1 MKEETDGLPGALAIC
16 QALLC
21 LGKEVTLIV
30 DSSNATLFNLC
41 ADYMT
46 SIGGL
51 KSKLPVLL
59 LETVREL
66 AKNSSEP
73 LFDCL
78 LAIERAGRNK
88 NGTYLSMKGRDV
100 SDYVDPI
107 DTLFED
113 ALRDPLVTTIGIGD
127 GGNELGMGKVNK
139 AVCGHIPDGNNIG
152 CVVSSDCLIAAGVS
166 NWAGHALAAGLYA
179 VSLCPLHWRY
189 RNRGINAETP
199 STLDINDFI
208 NHERVNNNN
217 IIIIDKQHPYG
228 HTCKYTCLYY
238 RMQWLWIQVPTNCKA
253 WELCCYAV

>member
-59 LETVREL
+59 L
-66 AKNSSEP
+66 KNVKEMVPRSSSEP

-78 LAIERAGRNK
+78 LAIERVGRNK
-88 NGTYLSMKGRDV
+88 NGKYLSMKGNDV

-107 DTLFED
+107 DTLFEE

-127 GGNELGMGKVNK
+127 GGNELGMGKVNE
-139 AVCGHIPDGNNIG
+139 AVREHIPDGDEIG

-189 RNRGINAETP
+189 RNHGINAKTP
-199 STLDINDFI
+199 PILDINDFI
-208 NHERVNNNN
+208 NLKRVN
-217 IIIIDKQHPYG
+217 I
-228 HTCKYTCLYY
+228 YTY
-238 RMQWLWIQVPTNCKA
+238 T
-253 WELCCYAV
+253 